1 MKHIEIDKE
10 KCCGCGACQAV
21 CPVNAIQMQ
30 TDELGFAY
38 PVIQEGACIG
48 CSKCISACQIGAPVL
63 NKTEGQKYY
72 AAQHTDK
79 EIRMESSSGGVF
91 WALSQ
96 AVLKDGGCVYG
107 AAFDKNWIVR
117 HEVAENLDEV
127 KKFRGSKYIQSR
139 NDVYGSVLDNLKKGR
154 IVLYTGTPCQCQGI
168 LQYVNS
174 KKVATDN
181 LFLVDFVCHGVGS
194 PAVWEKYV
202 EWLEKEKGQIRFM
215 TFRDKENGWNKS
227 RTKILNTNGE
237 DVSQNTYSYF
247 EMYRSLL
254 TTRNSCFKCDFT
266 DYRRCS
272 DLTLGDFWNIGTLEH
287 DMDSESGVSQV
298 LVNTEKG
305 QKLLENAEA
314 MLHLL
319 ECTKKDCWQP
329 HLEYPVEKPRGRDN
343 FQKIFSEQEFE
354 TVLKKY
360 GNGTKLGY
368 LKKLMVAVVK
378 KLGLYVVA
386 GKLFKIITSAGRK
399 SE

>member
-1 MKHIEIDKE
+1 MKYIEVDKE
-10 KCCGCGACQAV
+10 KCCGCRACQAV
-21 CPVNAIQMQ
+21 CPTNAIQMQ
-30 TDELGFAY
+30 ADELGFAY
-38 PVIQEGACIG
+38 PVIQEEVCIG
-48 CSKCISACQIGAPVL
+48 CGKCSSVCQIASPIL
-63 NKTEGQKYY
+63 NKTEEQKYY
-72 AAQHTDK
+72 ATQHKDK

-91 WALSQ
+91 WALAQ
-96 AVLKDGGCVYG
+96 AVIEEDGCVYG
-107 AAFDKNWIVR
+107 AAFDENWIVR
-117 HEVAENLDEV
+117 HEVAENLDDV
-127 KKFRGSKYIQSR
+127 KKFCGSKYIQSK
-139 NDVYGSVLDNLKKGR
+139 NEVYESVLDNLKKGR
-154 IVLYTGTPCQCQGI
+154 TVLYTGTPCQCQGI

-194 PAVWEKYV
+194 PAVWKKYV
-202 EWLEKEKGQIRFM
+202 EWLEQEKGKIQYV

-227 RTKILNTNGE
+227 RTKILNTNRE

-254 TTRNSCFKCDFT
+254 TTRNSCFECDFT
-266 DYRRCS
+266 DYSRCT

-305 QKLLENAEA
+305 QRLLENAGA

-329 HLEYPVEKPRGRDN
+329 HLEYPIEKPRGREE
-343 FQKIFSEQEFE
+343 FRKLFTEQDFE
-354 TVLKKY
+354 AVLKKY

-399 SE
+399 SV

>member
-1 MKHIEIDKE
+1 MKHIEVDKE

-21 CPVNAIQMQ
+21 CPVNSIQMQ
-30 TDELGFAY
+30 PDELGFVY
-38 PVIQEGACIG
+38 PVVQEGTCIECG
-48 CSKCISACQIGAPVL
+48 KCTSVCQVGSPVL
-63 NKTEGQKYY
+63 NEMEKQKYY
-72 AAQHTDK
+72 AAQHKDK
-79 EIRMESSSGGVF
+79 ETRMESSSGGVF
-91 WALSQ
+91 WALAQ
-96 AVLKDGGCVYG
+96 VVMEDGGCVYG
-107 AAFDKNWIVR
+107 AAFDENWTVR
-117 HEVAENLDEV
+117 HEAAGNLDEV
-127 KKFRGSKYIQSR
+127 KKFRGSKYIQSK
-139 NDVYGSVLDNLKKGR
+139 NEVYESVLDNLKKGR

-202 EWLEKEKGQIRFM
+202 EWLEKKKGQIQFV
-215 TFRDKENGWNKS
+215 TFRDKENGWNKF
-227 RTKILNTNGE
+227 RTKILNTNSE

-247 EMYRSLL
+247 EMYSSLL

-272 DLTLGDFWNIGTLEH
+272 DLTMGDFWNIGTLEN

-305 QKLLENAEA
+305 QKLLENAGA

-329 HLEYPVEKPRGRDN
+329 HLEYPIEKPRGREE
-343 FQKIFSEQEFE
+343 FRKMFSEQEFE